1 MGERQSWSERPH
13 EQLVQGF
20 RQLIDKATVAHINHG
35 FPPQTAY
42 PAGVIKSALWEQTRF
57 IQQSGY
63 LTKDNQLAHER
74 GLFYEKIEAAWDA
87 IAYDHY
93 IFRDSFVDSVKRRG
107 AANDL
112 SVEYQRA
119 KAMGES
125 RPEIIKLDPLQTQIL
140 DALAEAADIPHQ
152 RGQSEIEIPER
163 HRYYHIHNFG
173 PDGRAIH

>member
-1 MGERQSWSERPH
+1 M
-13 EQLVQGF
+13 
-20 RQLIDKATVAHINHG
+20 AHINHG

-42 PAGVIKSALWEQTRF
+42 PAGIINSAIWEQTRF
-57 IQQSGY
+57 IQQPEY

-74 GLFYEKIEAAWDA
+74 GLFYKKIEAAWDA

-93 IFRDSFVDSVKRRG
+93 IFRDGVVDSVKRYS

-112 SVEYQRA
+112 SATYQRA

-125 RPEIIKLDPLQTQIL
+125 RPEIIKLDPLQAQIL

-152 RGQSEIEIPER
+152 RGQNEIEIPER
-163 HRYYHIHNFG
+163 HRYFVIHNFG
-173 PDGRAIH
+173 PDGKAIY